1 MCAVISLIGS
11 NSANAQV
18 AWSTAGFTGTV
29 VFSPTIPPQWK
40 IQAQSLVVGAVVPC
54 TSGIIVFKVAP

>member
-1 MCAVISLIGS
+1 MCAAISLINV

-18 AWSTAGFTGTV
+18 TWNAAGFTGTV
-29 VFSPTIPPQWK
+29 IYSPVIPPQWK

-54 TSGIIVFKVAP
+54 TSGITVYKIAP

>member
-1 MCAVISLIGS
+1 MCRVISLIGV

-18 AWSTAGFTGTV
+18 AWNTAEFTGSVIFT
-29 VFSPTIPPQWK
+29 PAIPPQWK

-54 TSGIIVFKVAP
+54 TSGITVYKVAP